1 MQNNTLY
8 LVVPCYN
15 EEEVLPNTS
24 SVLLEKLQQMVLSG
38 IVSEN
43 SKILFVDDGSKDSTW
58 NIISDQC
65 ANHREINGIK
75 LSHNRGHQNAL
86 YAGMM
91 YAMKYCDCLISIDA
105 DLQDDI
111 DILPEFI
118 EKYNEG
124 CHIVYG
130 VRSERKKDS
139 LFKRV
144 TAQWFYKFMNLMGA
158 ETIYNHADYRL
169 MSRKALEALSEY
181 DEVNL
186 FLRGVVP
193 LIGFKTD
200 TVFYARK
207 ERMAGETKYPFRKMV
222 NFALD
227 GITSFSVKPLRMIS
241 SFGLICSVLS
251 VCGLLYALISHF
263 LGYTVPGWTAITCSI
278 WLLGGIQL
286 LGIGV
291 VGEYIGKIF
300 SEVKRR
306 PRYFIEEIVGD
317 SKKE

>member
-1 MQNNTLY
+1 L
-8 LVVPCYN
+8 
-15 EEEVLPNTS
+15 
-24 SVLLEKLQQMVLSG
+24 
-38 IVSEN
+38 
-43 SKILFVDDGSKDSTW
+43 
-58 NIISDQC
+58 
-65 ANHREINGIK
+65 
-75 LSHNRGHQNAL
+75 
-86 YAGMM
+86 
-91 YAMKYCDCLISIDA
+91 
-105 DLQDDI
+105 
-111 DILPEFI
+111 
-118 EKYNEG
+118 
-124 CHIVYG
+124 
-130 VRSERKKDS
+130 
-139 LFKRV
+139 
-144 TAQWFYKFMNLMGA
+144 
-158 ETIYNHADYRL
+158 
-169 MSRKALEALSEY
+169 
-181 DEVNL
+181 NL

>member
-1 MQNNTLY
+1 MGNVLY
-8 LVVPCYN
+8 IVVPCYN
-15 EEEVLPNTS
+15 EEDVLPTTAEILHN
-24 SVLLEKLQQMVLSG
+24 KLQQMISDGLISD
-38 IVSEN
+38 N

-58 NIISDQC
+58 DLIFDLCGNYR
-65 ANHREINGIK
+65 AINGIK

-91 YAMKYCDCLISIDA
+91 FAISKCDCLISIDA

-111 DILPEFI
+111 DVLPEFV
-118 EKYNEG
+118 EKYRSG
-124 CHIVYG
+124 CHVVYG

-139 LFKRV
+139 SFKRM

-169 MSRKALEALSEY
+169 MSKKALEALSEY

-193 LIGFKTD
+193 LIGLKTD
-200 TVFYARK
+200 KVYYARK
-207 ERMAGETKYPFRKMV
+207 ERVAGETKYPLKKMI

-227 GITSFSVKPLRMIS
+227 GITSFSVKPLRLIS
-241 SFGLICSVLS
+241 SFGLTCSVLS
-251 VCGLLYALISHF
+251 VCGLVYALLSHF
-263 LGYTVPGWTAITCSI
+263 FGYTVPGWTAITCSI

-300 SEVKRR
+300 SEVKHR
-306 PRYFIEEIVGD
+306 PKYFIEEVCVND
-317 SKKE
+317 KQDN

>member
-1 MQNNTLY
+1 MGNVLY

-15 EEEVLPNTS
+15 EEDVLPS
-24 SVLLEKLQQMVLSG
+24 SVEILCKKLMEMVSNEL
-38 IVSEN
+38 VSVD
-43 SKILFVDDGSKDSTW
+43 SKILFVDDGSKDATW
-58 NIISDQC
+58 SIIKNYSSMK
-65 ANHREINGIK
+65 HEVIGLK

-91 YAMKYCDCLISIDA
+91 FAKDKCDCIISIDA

-111 DILPEFI
+111 DVLPNFI
-118 EKYNEG
+118 EKFNLG

-139 LFKRV
+139 LFKRM
-144 TAQWFYKFMNLMGA
+144 TAQGFYRFMNLMGA

-169 MSRKALEALSEY
+169 MSKKALDALSEY
-181 DEVNL
+181 DEVNM

-193 LIGFKTD
+193 LIGLKTD
-200 TVFYARK
+200 TVQYGRK

-227 GITSFSVKPLRMIS
+227 GITSFSVKPLRLIS

-306 PRYFIEEIVGD
+306 PRYFIEEIARYD
-317 SKKE
+317 EIDE